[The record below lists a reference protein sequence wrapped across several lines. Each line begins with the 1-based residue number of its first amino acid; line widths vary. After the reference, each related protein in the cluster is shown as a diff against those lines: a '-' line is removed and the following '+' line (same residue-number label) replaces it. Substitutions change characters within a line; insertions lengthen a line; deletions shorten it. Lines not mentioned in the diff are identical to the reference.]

1 MQMTVGALLCV
12 RHQTIPKTLCGSDGL
27 FHPVDSTALPE
38 NQREVDVSRERSL
51 HPLCL
56 AHAEAHPCVW
66 ATRVAK
72 EREEQTCPQ

>member
-1 MQMTVGALLCV
+1 MTVGALLCV
-12 RHQTIPKTLCGSDGL
+12 RHRMIPKTLRGSDGL
-27 FHPVDSTALPE
+27 FHPVDSTVLPE
-38 NQREVDVSRERSL
+38 NQRAVDVSGERSL

-56 AHAEAHPCVW
+56 AHAQALPRVW

>member
-1 MQMTVGALLCV
+1 MTVGALLCV
-12 RHQTIPKTLCGSDGL
+12 RHRMILKTLRGSDGL
-27 FHPVDSTALPE
+27 FHPVDSTVLPE
-38 NQREVDVSRERSL
+38 NQRGVDVSGERSL

-56 AHAEAHPCVW
+56 AHAQALPRVW